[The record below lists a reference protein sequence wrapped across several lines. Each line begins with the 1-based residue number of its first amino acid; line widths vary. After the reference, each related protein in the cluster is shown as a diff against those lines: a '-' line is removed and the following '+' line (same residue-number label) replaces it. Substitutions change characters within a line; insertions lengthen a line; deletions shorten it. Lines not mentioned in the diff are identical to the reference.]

1 MPRILPASRARVGIA
16 ESSTSI
22 TRVDFSSTTDCAI
35 VEPKVIAET
44 KKMMPNPSA
53 TR

>member
-1 MPRILPASRARVGIA
+1 MPASRARVEIVA
-16 ESSTSI
+16 RSTSI

-35 VEPKVIAET
+35 VEPKVMAEA
-44 KKMMPNPSA
+44 KKMMPKPNA